1 QRRLDVAPHLGLLVG
16 RHEIVARV
24 DLARVVLDGDG
35 RPGLPVAEDPAL
47 ALGDDP
53 VAVVPH
59 GERVAPVAERA
70 LGELHDVALVDEGDA
85 PAPVAEGVFDRGA
98 GEPLG
103 PLARHGLH
111 AGAAGG
117 READLPDPHFAL
129 QERDQLPR
137 LGALRR
143 PLDPGVDVLGVLAK
157 DHHVDLLGALDRARH
172 AREPAHRAEA
182 DVVDRILGA
191 PVLEAVEC
199 LLAGDDLH
207 PGDAALAAV
216 GLLDR
221 GVEDGVAGAPE
232 VGAGAVAPDEGDDG
246 VGGGRRGGH
255 RGGPGC
261 GRRGDGDDGVRGH
274 EGSLQTKKAGRD
286 ASRERSAS
294 SGAQVT
300 ASNSS
305 HAIDST
311 SPAETIALHEE
322 PRHGRS
328 GRIREQFESARLRPD
343 GGSLSAGWIA
353 AETTCYT
360 IVFTPRSGSNLL
372 CDVLRANGLGQP
384 SEYFQHPL
392 GVANAA
398 YYRELGVSP
407 DDFKTFLTRLVTDK
421 SQNGI
426 FGVKLTWDHKN
437 VLVEALRRHF
447 GRNDGLVA
455 LSPRLRWVHLQR
467 RDKIGQ
473 AISLWRASKSGIW
486 TSSTP

>member
-1 QRRLDVAPHLGLLVG
+1 
-16 RHEIVARV
+16 
-24 DLARVVLDGDG
+24 
-35 RPGLPVAEDPAL
+35 
-47 ALGDDP
+47 
-53 VAVVPH
+53 
-59 GERVAPVAERA
+59 
-70 LGELHDVALVDEGDA
+70 
-85 PAPVAEGVFDRGA
+85 
-98 GEPLG
+98 
-103 PLARHGLH
+103 
-111 AGAAGG
+111 
-117 READLPDPHFAL
+117 
-129 QERDQLPR
+129 
-137 LGALRR
+137 
-143 PLDPGVDVLGVLAK
+143 
-157 DHHVDLLGALDRARH
+157 
-172 AREPAHRAEA
+172 
-182 DVVDRILGA
+182 
-191 PVLEAVEC
+191 
-199 LLAGDDLH
+199 
-207 PGDAALAAV
+207 
-216 GLLDR
+216 
-221 GVEDGVAGAPE
+221 
-232 VGAGAVAPDEGDDG
+232 
-246 VGGGRRGGH
+246 
-255 RGGPGC
+255 
-261 GRRGDGDDGVRGH
+261 
-274 EGSLQTKKAGRD
+274 
-286 ASRERSAS
+286 
-294 SGAQVT
+294 
-300 ASNSS
+300 
-305 HAIDST
+305 
-311 SPAETIALHEE
+311 LHEE

-486 TSSTP
+486 TSSTPRSGEADELEYDFFGLLSMLQAILTEEHLWEEFFQTEGIEPVRVLYEDLLREPAAAVLRVARAVQEAAGVELIRCEADLRLRTSLAVQRDGRSAELAARMRDDLDHLGVTAYWQPRARELARWLRFFEGEGWKCDGRDET